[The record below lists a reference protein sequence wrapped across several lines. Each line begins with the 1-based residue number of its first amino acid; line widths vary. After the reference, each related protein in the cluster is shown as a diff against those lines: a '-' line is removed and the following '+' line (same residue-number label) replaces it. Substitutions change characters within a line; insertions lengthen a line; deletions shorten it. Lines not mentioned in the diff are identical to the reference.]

1 MQTEVELEA
10 EAEVIKVALRS
21 VGAMRRGG
29 RHDLVLPALKWE
41 KLLTA
46 ELEKIAAKATEA
58 KEGAAA

>member
-1 MQTEVELEA
+1 MQTQVETEA

-46 ELEKIAAKATEA
+46 ELDKLTARDAA